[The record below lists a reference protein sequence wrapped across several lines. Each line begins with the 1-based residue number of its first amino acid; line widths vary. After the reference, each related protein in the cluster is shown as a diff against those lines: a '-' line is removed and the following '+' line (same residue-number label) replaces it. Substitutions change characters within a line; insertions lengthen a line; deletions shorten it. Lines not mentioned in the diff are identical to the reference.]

1 VIQANAEVATVIVRH
16 IKLAVTLILRM
27 TRAAH
32 ETADMTAESGPEG
45 TASGRDTRSELRASD
60 RDRDQVVE
68 ILQVAAGDGRLSL
81 TELDE
86 RLDAALSA
94 RTIGELKGLTADL
107 PLEGMPPQARDLI
120 RIDQRF
126 GDVTRTGRWLVPRRM
141 EILLMFCEAKLDFTD
156 ALVTHNTLDIDV
168 DLRIG
173 GNLTLVT
180 RQGILVD
187 TDGLTRSRGDIK
199 IRPASDPGAPVILRV
214 HLTGQSRGGDIT
226 ARPARRKVSESLR
239 RKPRSIDS

>member
-1 VIQANAEVATVIVRH
+1 
-16 IKLAVTLILRM
+16 
-27 TRAAH
+27 
-32 ETADMTAESGPEG
+32 MTAESGPEG
-45 TASGRDTRSELRASD
+45 TASGRDARTGLRASD

-68 ILQVAAGDGRLSL
+68 ILQVAAGDGRLSA

-141 EILLMFCEAKLDFTD
+141 EIVLMFCDAKLDFTD

-180 RQGILVD
+180 RPGIVVD
-187 TDGLTRSRGDIK
+187 ADGLTRSRGDIK
-199 IRPASDPGAPVILRV
+199 IRPASDPDAPVILRV

-226 ARPARRKVSESLR
+226 ARPPRRKVSESLR
-239 RKPRSIDS
+239 RKPRSIGS